1 MRLTKPIFVVLDIID
16 TESFHHYIAGLPN
29 DSLDHCKYS
38 LLWKYYKDISVNQN
52 IFK

>member
-29 DSLDHCKYS
+29 DSLVNIVNIHCYG
-38 LLWKYYKDISVNQN
+38 N
-52 IFK
+52 ITKIYQ

>member
-29 DSLDHCKYS
+29 DSLDH
-38 LLWKYYKDISVNQN
+38 YKDISVNQN
-52 IFK
+52 SFK